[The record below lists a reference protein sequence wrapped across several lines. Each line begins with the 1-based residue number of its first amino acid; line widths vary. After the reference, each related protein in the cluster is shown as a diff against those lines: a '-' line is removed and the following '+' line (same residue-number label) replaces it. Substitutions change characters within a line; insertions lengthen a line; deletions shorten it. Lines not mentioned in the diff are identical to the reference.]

1 MVTMADALMRWWF
14 NAPIEG
20 YEEVSQLIFAVII
33 ATAFPAGLLQGQ
45 NITIRFL
52 GQGLGRRSGQWLEVL
67 GAIATL
73 IFFALIA
80 WQITVFAVKETVS
93 GHYTQT
99 LELPTAPL
107 WWVVA
112 SVMVSCI
119 PVQAA
124 VTVVRTRRAL
134 TGSSD
139 DDDNSEAPAFLSDVA
154 MDGRD
159 GKTSG

>member
-1 MVTMADALMRWWF
+1 MRWWF

-67 GAIATL
+67 GATATL

-80 WQITVFAVKETVS
+80 WQITVFAIKETVS

-99 LELPTAPL
+99 LQLPTAPL

-112 SVMVSCI
+112 TVMVSCI
-119 PVQAA
+119 PMQGAIIL
-124 VTVVRTRRAL
+124 VRMRRAL
-134 TGSSD
+134 YGFPD
-139 DDDNSEAPAFLSDVA
+139 DDDHSQAPDFLPDIV
-154 MDGRD
+154 MDGPD
-159 GKTSG
+159 GKTPS